1 MADVYSFALLVWQ
14 LLTREDPFSHL
25 SQIEAAGLVA
35 LQHARPPF
43 PKDIPTAL
51 VDLISTCWSE
61 NPSDRWPFDK
71 IVTRLTQLE
80 TELVSN
86 KSNVA
91 ESSSTFSSKQWL
103 EHPFGHPVYRSS
115 TTSSVTSSVSSDEE
129 NGGVGGNDRKK
140 TAPSKRN
147 LLGRFSMKKSIQ

>member
-1 MADVYSFALLVWQ
+1 VYSFALLVWQ

-43 PKDIPTAL
+43 PKDIPKEL
-51 VDLISTCWSE
+51 VELISTCWSE

-71 IVTRLTQLE
+71 IVARLTQLE

-86 KSNVA
+86 KSSVA
-91 ESSSTFSSKQWL
+91 ESSRTFSSKQWL

-115 TTSSVTSSVSSDEE
+115 DTSSVTASVSSDEE
-129 NGGVGGNDRKK
+129 KGGGGGNDRKK
-140 TAPSKRN
+140 PISSKRN
-147 LLGRFSMKKSIQ
+147 LLGRFSLKKSNH